1 MKVLV
6 IEDDE
11 GVGSALGAALSA
23 CGHTW
28 KRCGR
33 GADAL
38 LHHRA
43 HDILLLDMGLPDI
56 DGFEVLVK
64 LRAVSSMP
72 VIVLTGRDTE
82 RDVVR
87 ALHLGADDYLVKP
100 LRASEL
106 LARIGLVT
114 RRRVQQPVASA
125 PPADVSGLE
134 VDLAARSVRCGGR
147 DVPFTRTEFDVFAAL
162 YTRAGEA
169 VSREQIMDEVWGDTF
184 DSTSKSLSV
193 HLTQLRAKL
202 GDRDLITTIRGHGYR
217 LGGAAGQPATV

>member
-11 GVGSALGAALSA
+11 GVGAALGAALSA

-28 KRCGR
+28 TRCVR

-38 LHHRA
+38 RHHRT
-43 HDILLLDMGLPDI
+43 HDLLLLDMGLPDI

-64 LRAVSSMP
+64 LRAVSAMP

-114 RRRVQQPVASA
+114 RRRVQPEAAAA
-125 PPADVSGLE
+125 PAAVEGL
-134 VDLAARSVRCGGR
+134 VIDLAARSVRSGER
-147 DVPFTRTEFDVFAAL
+147 EVPLTRTEFDVFAVL
-162 YTRAGEA
+162 YARAGEA

-184 DSTSKSLSV
+184 ESTSRSLSV

-202 GDRDLITTIRGHGYR
+202 DSPGLITTIRGHGYR
-217 LGGAAGQPATV
+217 LGRATDQPAAV